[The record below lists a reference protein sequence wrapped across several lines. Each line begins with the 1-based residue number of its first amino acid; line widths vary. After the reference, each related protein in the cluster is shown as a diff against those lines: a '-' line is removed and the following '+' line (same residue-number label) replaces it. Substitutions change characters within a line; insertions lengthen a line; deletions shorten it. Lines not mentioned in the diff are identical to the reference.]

1 MSMSL
6 RITFIAL
13 IVLMAFGLVQLK
25 SQNAA
30 LEQTATSQGVAK

>member
-13 IVLMAFGLVQLK
+13 IALMAIGLVQLK
-25 SQNAA
+25 SRNAA
-30 LEQTATSQGVAK
+30 LEQASASQGVPK